1 MHIYLISPSGAVRDK
16 TALRLGV
23 KRLKQL
29 GNDVELDPDALSSEQ
44 RFAGDDDARVLAV
57 SRASASG
64 ADVVMLTRGGY
75 GLTRILKR
83 LPYKAIAASIKNG
96 TQWVGHSDFTAL
108 QMGLLAKTGAS
119 SWAGPHACADF
130 GAKTMDDITLACF
143 EDMTQG
149 RGEGAGW
156 KLPSKDL
163 EQLPKKALLAEN
175 ATLWGGNLS
184 VLCSLLGT
192 TYFPSVQ
199 GGVLFLE
206 DVAEHPYRIERML
219 GQLLHTGVLAQQKA
233 IVLGAFTDY
242 KLTPHDKGFKLQ
254 TVVDWLRTQVKTP
267 VLTGLPFGHVP
278 TKLCLPVGKPV
289 TLLREGREAF
299 LLWAHSAHGHDH
311 DHGH

>member
-16 TALRLGV
+16 AALRLGV

-29 GNDVELDPDALSSEQ
+29 GHDVELDPDALSTEQ

-57 SRASASG
+57 SRAAASG
-64 ADVVMLTRGGY
+64 ADLVMLTRGGY

-108 QMGLLAKTGAS
+108 QMGLLAKTGAAT
-119 SWAGPHACADF
+119 WAGPHACADL
-130 GAKTMDDITLACF
+130 GRATLDDITLACF
-143 EDMTQG
+143 EDMAEG
-149 RGEGAGW
+149 RAEGAGW
-156 KLPSKDL
+156 KLPSADL
-163 EQLPKKALLAEN
+163 AYLPKKNLLAEH
-175 ATLWGGNLS
+175 ATLWGGNLA

-192 TYFPSVQ
+192 PYWPSVQ

-219 GQLLHTGVLAQQKA
+219 TQLLHAGVLAQQKA
-233 IVLGAFTDY
+233 IVLGSFSDY
-242 KLTPHDKGFKLQ
+242 KLTPHDKGFKLAS
-254 TVVDWLRTQVKTP
+254 VVDWLRTQVKTP

-299 LLWAHSAHGHDH
+299 LLWAHPEHGHAH

>member
-16 TALRLGV
+16 AALRLGV

-29 GNDVELDPDALSSEQ
+29 GHDVELDPDALSTEQ

-57 SRASASG
+57 SRAAASG
-64 ADVVMLTRGGY
+64 ADMVMLTRGGY

-83 LPYKAIAASIKNG
+83 LPYKAIAASIKSG

-143 EDMTQG
+143 DDMAQG
-149 RGEGAGW
+149 RSEGAGW
-156 KLPSKDL
+156 KLPASDL
-163 EQLPKKALLAEN
+163 DHLPKKALLAEH

-184 VLCSLLGT
+184 VLCSLVGT
-192 TYFPSVQ
+192 PYLPSVQ

-219 GQLLHTGVLAQQKA
+219 SQLLHAGVLAQQKA

-242 KLTPHDKGFKLQ
+242 KLMPHDKGFKLP

-299 LLWAHSAHGHDH
+299 VLWVYPSHAY
-311 DHGH
+311 